1 MSLPAR
7 LHELE
12 ELARAFHRGEKT
24 PTEPRHASTVVLL
37 RDAPDGPEAYLLRRV
52 KGMAFAG
59 GMHVFPGGSVDPEDA
74 NADIAWAGP
83 PPSQWAQWFGA
94 DEPLAR
100 ALVCAAVRETFEEC
114 GVLLAGPSGDEL
126 LADVSSDE
134 WEAEREALEAREHSL
149 SELLAR
155 RGLVLRA
162 DLLRPF
168 AHWITP
174 EVEPKRFDTRFFLA
188 EMPAGQVCRHVGG
201 EADMR
206 LWVRVKDALDQG
218 LTLMPPT
225 HTSLKDLAGYDDV
238 RSALDDAREVTL
250 VAPQLVVLSDDTVRF
265 VVPGDVDY
273 PTSAERTWSGY
284 PGPAGS
290 SSDPRS

>member
-1 MSLPAR
+1 VSRPSG

-37 RDAPDGPEAYLLRRV
+37 RDALGGPEAYLLRRV

-59 GMHVFPGGSVDPEDA
+59 GMHVFPGGSVDPADA
-74 NADIAWAGP
+74 EAHTGWAGP
-83 PPSQWAQWFGA
+83 PAAQWARWFGA

-114 GVLLAGPSGDEL
+114 GVLLAGPSEDEL

-134 WEAEREALEAREHSL
+134 WEAERVALEGREQSL
-149 SELLAR
+149 SELLDR
-155 RGLVLRA
+155 RGLILRS

-188 EMPAGQVCRHVGG
+188 EMPAGQVCRDVGG
-201 EADMR
+201 EADER
-206 LWVRVKDALDQG
+206 LWVRVDDALDQG

-225 HTSLKDLAGYDDV
+225 ATSLKDLAGYDDV
-238 RSALDDAREVTL
+238 RSALDAPREVTL
-250 VAPQLVVLSDDTVRF
+250 VAPKLVVLADDTVRF

-273 PTSAERTWSGY
+273 PTS
-284 PGPAGS
+284 
-290 SSDPRS
+290 DPRG

>member
-1 MSLPAR
+1 MNRPAG

-12 ELARAFHRGEKT
+12 ELARAFHRGEKV
-24 PTEPRHASTVVLL
+24 PAQPRHAATVVLL
-37 RDAPDGPEAYLLRRV
+37 RDAPGGPEAYLLRRV

-59 GMHVFPGGSVDPEDA
+59 GMHVFPGGSVDP
-74 NADIAWAGP
+74 ADETAHTRWAGP
-83 PPSQWAQWFGA
+83 PVSDWATWFRA

-126 LADVSSDE
+126 LDDVSSDE
-134 WEAEREALEAREHSL
+134 WEAEREALEAREQSL
-149 SELLAR
+149 SELLER
-155 RGLVLRA
+155 RGLVLRS

-188 EMPAGQVCRHVGG
+188 ELPAGQVARHVGG
-201 EADMR
+201 EADER
-206 LWVRVKDALDQG
+206 RWVRVKDALDSG

-225 HTSLKDLAGYDDV
+225 HTALQDLAPFDDV
-238 RSALDDAREVTL
+238 RSALDAERQVTL
-250 VAPQLVVLSDDTVRF
+250 VAPKLVVLPDDTVKF
-265 VVPGDVDY
+265 VVPGDLLYPDY
-273 PTSAERTWSGY
+273 PDARG
-284 PGPAGS
+284 
-290 SSDPRS
+290 

>member
-1 MSLPAR
+1 MTRPAG

-37 RDAPDGPEAYLLRRV
+37 RDAPGGPEAYLLRRV

-59 GMHVFPGGSVDPEDA
+59 GMHVFPGGSVDPADA
-74 NADIAWAGP
+74 VAHTRWAGP
-83 PPSQWAQWFGA
+83 PASEWARWFRA
-94 DEPLAR
+94 DEPRAR

-114 GVLLAGPSGDEL
+114 GVLLAGPSEHEL
-126 LADVSSDE
+126 LEDVSSDE
-134 WEAEREALEAREHSL
+134 WEAEREALEAREQSL
-149 SELLAR
+149 SELLDR

-174 EVEPKRFDTRFFLA
+174 DVEPKRFDTRFFLA
-188 EMPAGQVCRHVGG
+188 EMPAGQVCRDVGG
-201 EADMR
+201 EADER
-206 LWVRVKDALDQG
+206 LWVRVKDALDQD

-225 HTSLKDLAGYDDV
+225 HTALKDLAPFADV
-238 RSALDDAREVTL
+238 RSALDADREVTL
-250 VAPQLVVLSDDTVRF
+250 VAPRLVVLPDDSVKF
-265 VVPGDVDY
+265 VVPGDLEY
-273 PTSAERTWSGY
+273 PQ
-284 PGPAGS
+284 
-290 SSDPRS
+290 D